1 MNGGMLLSKKKKII
15 LIVLSLVVLVA
26 TFFGGQTFSKYVT
39 EVNGKGIANVAK
51 WNFKVNESEEQIQTI
66 NLNSTIDNNTLIDNK
81 IAPGTSGDFE
91 IRLDAT
97 GAEVGINYII
107 TFLNESN
114 KPQNLVFTFE
124 NNKFQNL
131 KDIEG
136 ALKGTIPA
144 DDTQKEK
151 VFNIHWEWPY
161 ETGTDAELV
170 TNDKIDTQNGKEIQN
185 YTFDVLVE
193 GVQAIPQAS

>member
-1 MNGGMLLSKKKKII
+1 MSKKKKII

-124 NNKFQNL
+124 NNKSNSQNCSRSHSSAIL
-131 KDIEG
+131 K
-136 ALKGTIPA
+136 
-144 DDTQKEK
+144 
-151 VFNIHWEWPY
+151 N
-161 ETGTDAELV
+161 
-170 TNDKIDTQNGKEIQN
+170 
-185 YTFDVLVE
+185 
-193 GVQAIPQAS
+193 

>member
-1 MNGGMLLSKKKKII
+1 MLLSKKKKVI

-39 EVNGKGIANVAK
+39 EVNGKGVANVAK
-51 WNFKVNESEEQIQTI
+51 WNFKVNESESKIQTI
-66 NLNSTIDNNTLIDNK
+66 NLSSTIDNSTLIDNK

-91 IRLDAT
+91 IKLDAT
-97 GAEVGINYII
+97 GAEVGIDYKI

-114 KPQNLVFTFE
+114 KPQNLVFTYQDT
-124 NNKFQNL
+124 KFQNL
-131 KDIEG
+131 KDMES
-136 ALKGTIPA
+136 ALKGTILA
-144 DDTQKEK
+144 TEAQKEK

-161 ETGTDAELV
+161 ETGTGAEIL
-170 TNDKIDTQNGKEIQN
+170 TNDKIDTQNGKEIQE

-193 GVQAIPQAS
+193 GVQTIPQAS